1 MTLTPADMIE
11 KYLQLRNKV
20 NKIEAKHKEELAPY
34 TKVREQL
41 ENLLLAHLNDTG
53 TDSAK
58 CKAGTAFKSTA
69 TSVTVKDWTATLT
82 YIKDNNLWDL
92 LEARVSKT
100 ATVEIIEETKKP
112 VPGVQIS
119 RATVLRVRA
128 T

>member
-1 MTLTPADMIE
+1 MTPADMIE
-11 KYLQLRNKV
+11 KYIALRNKV
-20 NKIEAKHKEELAPY
+20 NKIEQRHKDELAPY

-53 TDSAK
+53 TDSTK
-58 CKAGTAFKSTA
+58 CKFGTAFKSTA
-69 TSVTVKDWTATLT
+69 TSVTVKDWATTLT
-82 YIKDNNLWDL
+82 YIKDNALWDL

-100 ATVEIIEETKKP
+100 AVVEIIEETKKP

-128 T
+128 G